1 MFANFSV
8 QMLSWFSPKV
18 VLRSSFYIYNICIKC
33 LIQVFYDIF
42 GPNTL
47 MTITV
52 EDVELP
58 DEVMS
63 PRLSKVNGKAASRA
77 KLVGYKR

>member
-1 MFANFSV
+1 
-8 QMLSWFSPKV
+8 
-18 VLRSSFYIYNICIKC
+18 
-33 LIQVFYDIF
+33 
-42 GPNTL
+42 